1 MTPPPPTRAARAP
14 TTSWSL
20 ERRLQ
25 RRLLGWLTA
34 LWLAGALI
42 AVIGVRIEIN
52 EVMDSAL
59 LENAQ
64 HLLALPDSG
73 GVVVDDL
80 SDHHEPVRFVLTDGD
95 GHIFWRSQDAPPEL
109 RVSQLKPGFHTEH
122 GNRLAV
128 QFSRDRKRIAVAFES
143 LEDRNEAL
151 WDVVRWQLIPLL
163 VLLPLAGW
171 TLTRVLRQGFASLN
185 PLRRWLAQHDL
196 ARGQAGPAKPA
207 PEHDVPRELAPLVHT
222 LNDLLDR
229 VTRLVAAEQAF
240 AANSAHELRTPVA
253 AARAQAQRLLEEAAC
268 QGNPGACERV
278 QALLRQLDQLGHVC
292 TKLLQLSRV
301 HSGRG
306 LTREPVELQTLVRL
320 VGDEFRAPG
329 ISERLHFDAPAEP
342 VWALADLDAL
352 GIALRN
358 LIENALRHAPGAA
371 VRVRVEPGC
380 ALIVEDD
387 GPGLPLASDEAREHL
402 TQPFARGGSGT
413 EGHGLGLSIADSVMQ
428 QLGGRLELTSPT
440 QTSPALG
447 GHGFRATLHL
457 QPARP
462 AR

>member
-1 MTPPPPTRAARAP
+1 MTTAP
-14 TTSWSL
+14 STPSQAPRWSL

-42 AVIGVRIEIN
+42 AVIGVRFEIN

-64 HLLALPDSG
+64 RLLALPPTG

-95 GHIFWRSQDAPPEL
+95 GHVFWRSQDAPPEL
-109 RVSQLKPGFHTEH
+109 HVRQLKPGFHTEH

-128 QFSRDRKRIAVAFES
+128 QFSRDGQRIAVAFES
-143 LEDRNEAL
+143 LEDRREAL

-163 VLLPLAGW
+163 VLLPLAAW
-171 TLTRVLRQGFASLN
+171 TLTRVLRQGFAALN

-196 ARGQAGPAKPA
+196 AQGPASLEPA

-222 LNDLLDR
+222 LNELMER
-229 VTRLVAAEQAF
+229 VTRLVTAEQAF
-240 AANSAHELRTPVA
+240 AASCAHELRTPVA
-253 AARAQAQRLLEEAAC
+253 AARAQTQRLLEEATC
-268 QGNPGACERV
+268 QSNPGARERV

-329 ISERLHFDAPAEP
+329 VSERLHFEAPTEP

-371 VRVRVEPGC
+371 VRVRVEPHA
-380 ALIVEDD
+380 ALTVEDD
-387 GPGLPLASDEAREHL
+387 GPGLPRTSPEALARL
-402 TQPFARGGSGT
+402 TQPFQRGGSMA
-413 EGHGLGLSIADSVMQ
+413 EGHGLGLSITASLMQ

-440 QTSPALG
+440 
-447 GHGFRATLHL
+447 HDDRGFRATLHL
-457 QPARP
+457 QPALTLPRP
-462 AR
+462 GR